1 MSVQPAKAPSH
12 LLPCPVVGR
21 GGYNGGERAFVS
33 FASRRLRLT
42 IYWRRAGLVD
52 DCIQLPYAH
61 VMQLVRW
68 RFWYLPHAY
77 ANLGDLPQKTSD
89 TRLHARI
96 PGSAPAVDLDP
107 EQPYQRP

>member
-12 LLPCPVVGR
+12 FLPCPVVGR

-52 DCIQLPYAH
+52 DGIQLCTRDAARPLA
-61 VMQLVRW
+61 VLV
-68 RFWYLPHAY
+68 P
-77 ANLGDLPQKTSD
+77 TSC
-89 TRLHARI
+89 I
-96 PGSAPAVDLDP
+96 CKPS
-107 EQPYQRP
+107 